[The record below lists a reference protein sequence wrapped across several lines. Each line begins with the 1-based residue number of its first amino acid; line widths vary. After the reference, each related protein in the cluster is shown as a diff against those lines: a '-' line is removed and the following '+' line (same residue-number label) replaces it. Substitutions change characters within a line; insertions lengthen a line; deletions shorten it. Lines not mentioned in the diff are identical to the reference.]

1 MSSWEYLNFFYI
13 YSVREAYQEV
23 ISNNAR
29 IIDACKELKRNYKY
43 AFKEIELMQK
53 KIAMSDDLSTKNV
66 QLLTTNKDLCE
77 ENKDLK

>member
-1 MSSWEYLNFFYI
+1 
-13 YSVREAYQEV
+13 
-23 ISNNAR
+23 
-29 IIDACKELKRNYKY
+29 LKRNYKY